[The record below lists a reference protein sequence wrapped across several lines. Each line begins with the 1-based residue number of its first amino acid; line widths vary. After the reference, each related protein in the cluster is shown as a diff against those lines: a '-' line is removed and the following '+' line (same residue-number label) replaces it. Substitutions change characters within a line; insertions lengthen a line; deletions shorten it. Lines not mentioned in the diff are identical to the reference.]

1 MAMALRQDIS
11 LRMSLG
17 SAHNLYSWTLGK
29 DGKIHTYTLH
39 MALKLDK
46 LPSTSIKLFHG
57 RGAATEAAGTGE
69 KGGKA
74 AKTADAGA
82 AESSGKGQGGVT
94 KGGGGDSALECVHV
108 YKNGGVGALGQVG
121 TAATAL
127 KAERWAWVTVT
138 RKEGELRTYVNGR
151 LCAVVALEPVKVNE
165 SAGGDEEGKGKDKKA
180 PKKGEGK
187 TRANDAFAI
196 DPVDFA
202 LFLPR
207 VSDDAAGDLPGSK
220 TDPSAPEFLGLDAEL
235 EGILHVKYVSLV
247 CEDLDE
253 DKIREAIHELRATDV
268 FMDAKDEAQ
277 EEKWEHLML
286 HKLYAK
292 PPPMWLHPC
301 FSGLFGD
308 PFVEG
313 TGLEF
318 GGVFTTLQ
326 VFNLV
331 LSKLLKH
338 EGVRMGKGGGGAEK
352 YPHSLQ
358 HSQWQK
364 SHFHYP

>member
-1 MAMALRQDIS
+1 V
-11 LRMSLG
+11 
-17 SAHNLYSWTLGK
+17 Y
-29 DGKIHTYTLH
+29 
-39 MALKLDK
+39 LK
-46 LPSTSIKLFHG
+46 
-57 RGAATEAAGTGE
+57 
-69 KGGKA
+69 
-74 AKTADAGA
+74 
-82 AESSGKGQGGVT
+82 
-94 KGGGGDSALECVHV
+94 
-108 YKNGGVGALGQVG
+108 GGVGALGRVG
-121 TAATAL
+121 RAATAL

-358 HSQWQK
+358 HSQWQVLNSIALGFTESVKVAQNFQKASENSQQHRQLMSVIMSKLRDLQSGEVLLVPHAISGNPILFVIEKTPTKRRPLRSSTRTLKYCATTRPRDSRRK
-364 SHFHYP
+364 SNTRHASCSKMSP